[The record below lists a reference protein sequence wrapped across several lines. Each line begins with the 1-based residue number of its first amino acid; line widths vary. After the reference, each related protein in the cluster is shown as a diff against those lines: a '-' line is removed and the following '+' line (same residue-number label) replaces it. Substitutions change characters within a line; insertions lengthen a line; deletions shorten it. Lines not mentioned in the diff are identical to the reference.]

1 MILKKK
7 KKKLLLEII
16 KISKLSI
23 QMISCLFIAD
33 QLSFSLV
40 SLDNVDACKMNVML
54 SCTEKQ
60 KRTPIDSSTLNRTN
74 EK

>member
-1 MILKKK
+1 
-7 KKKLLLEII
+7 
-16 KISKLSI
+16 
-23 QMISCLFIAD
+23 MISCLFIAD

-54 SCTEKQ
+54 SCTEEQ